1 MVKTIEE
8 KQVYNDDE
16 LILNK
21 LEWKIYEKWGIKE
34 SFEKFLSANEDIA
47 FDDWCESEIEYILS
61 KCEFVESESKSEYS
75 ETLVDLFDKVL
86 DNYFDAHD
94 KY

>member
-8 KQVYNDDE
+8 KQVNNDDE

-34 SFEKFLSANEDIA
+34 SFEKFLTSNEDIA
-47 FDDWCESEIEYILS
+47 FEDWCESEIEYILS
-61 KCEFVESESKSEYS
+61 KCEFVEGGSKSEYS

>member
-47 FDDWCESEIEYILS
+47 FDDWCAKRIVGKLS
-61 KCEFVESESKSEYS
+61 GRSNF
-75 ETLVDLFDKVL
+75 
-86 DNYFDAHD
+86 
-94 KY
+94 

>member
-61 KCEFVESESKSEYS
+61 KCEFVEGESKSEYS